1 VNIPGADHA
10 ALPDPMAAR
19 RYFAQFARIIMHLRD
34 VAKVTNTKGLGDL
47 QNLQI
52 DLIENYMG
60 RLSNTLTALSIKH
73 LMAGRVA
80 AMPAML
86 AIDRR
91 DSGFPVFQ
99 EIMTM
104 ANDFAQAGRHLG
116 SLPDQAQLKQAMV
129 AHILSERTPPIDL
142 QYAMSQRI
150 YYETLKT
157 REIFF
162 AQNHPQIIRL
172 ATKSSDAWAFLVH
185 WAVYDSEL
193 SLPVVYLMVVEDTG
207 HVPLDQD
214 QRRWPQA
221 QARLLAQSIS
231 ALKLL
236 TIARG
241 FDEDFDDLHPKFFR
255 RIHVGPMYSHAFTE
269 QTGPLRE
276 VLAEVSGHAES
287 DWALSWMTETLVSS
301 RTELV
306 STGFFSSVQ
315 REIFD
320 LNQNEPASAEAGVTR
335 LERSLIL
342 PIRPY
347 QVLADRN
354 DPGMRDVR
362 KHVVAEDGTLL
373 TGL

>member
-1 VNIPGADHA
+1 
-10 ALPDPMAAR
+10 
-19 RYFAQFARIIMHLRD
+19 
-34 VAKVTNTKGLGDL
+34 
-47 QNLQI
+47 
-52 DLIENYMG
+52 
-60 RLSNTLTALSIKH
+60 
-73 LMAGRVA
+73 
-80 AMPAML
+80 
-86 AIDRR
+86 
-91 DSGFPVFQ
+91 
-99 EIMTM
+99 
-104 ANDFAQAGRHLG
+104 
-116 SLPDQAQLKQAMV
+116 
-129 AHILSERTPPIDL
+129 
-142 QYAMSQRI
+142 
-150 YYETLKT
+150 
-157 REIFF
+157 
-162 AQNHPQIIRL
+162 
-172 ATKSSDAWAFLVH
+172 
-185 WAVYDSEL
+185 
-193 SLPVVYLMVVEDTG
+193 
-207 HVPLDQD
+207 
-214 QRRWPQA
+214 
-221 QARLLAQSIS
+221 
-231 ALKLL
+231 
-236 TIARG
+236 
-241 FDEDFDDLHPKFFR
+241 
-255 RIHVGPMYSHAFTE
+255 MYSHAFTE